1 MSVHQRL
8 GADVIRHNYT
18 QGLLAY
24 QPSLQMEGTFAPGA
38 WNGSS
43 VFIAP
48 LGLDAGRTNRQSHE
62 RRRCP

>member
-1 MSVHQRL
+1 MSVHRRL
-8 GADVIRHNYT
+8 GADVIRHCYT

-24 QPSLQMEGTFAPGA
+24 QPSSLMEGTFAPGG
-38 WNGSS
+38 WDGS

-48 LGLDAGRTNRQSHE
+48 LGIDAGRMYRQSHE